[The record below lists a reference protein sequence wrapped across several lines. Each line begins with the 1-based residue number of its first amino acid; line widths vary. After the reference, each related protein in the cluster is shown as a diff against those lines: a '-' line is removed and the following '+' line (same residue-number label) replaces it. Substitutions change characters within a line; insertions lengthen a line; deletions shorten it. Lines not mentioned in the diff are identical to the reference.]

1 MLLMKYK
8 KSITYSQLLFTKMIK
23 TKSFRKK
30 KLLSKKKSFR
40 FYLNNKIKIKKV
52 VNMIMKSNRLN
63 KIKLYKKTKILK
75 RANKLLS
82 KSQN

>member
-1 MLLMKYK
+1 MKYK
-8 KSITYSQLLFTKMIK
+8 KSIIYSQLLFTKMIK